1 MHKKLFKMIFKKFS
15 RKMDKRYNL
24 TIHGR
29 NGNRSQLCN
38 CKEMQ
43 ITALKLTL
51 KWQQ

>member
-1 MHKKLFKMIFKKFS
+1 
-15 RKMDKRYNL
+15 MDKRYNL